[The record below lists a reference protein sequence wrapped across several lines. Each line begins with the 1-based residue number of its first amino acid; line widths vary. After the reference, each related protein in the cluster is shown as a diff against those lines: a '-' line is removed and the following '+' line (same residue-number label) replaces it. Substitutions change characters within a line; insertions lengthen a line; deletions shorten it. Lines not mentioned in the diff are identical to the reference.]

1 MLDSFGLDTDLGWMH
16 DALEANDAS
25 ELADMFDGVMDHF
38 WPEDNYEN
46 DGDYDDEEE
55 LSYEDET
62 ASYIEEEESSYDDE
76 EIVGDCLDVVSE
88 YLDNVDYCTYY
99 ETEDDCQVDAS
110 QDGRAISGSCDE
122 MMAWFGIPEE
132 AFDVED
138 ETVTEVRA
146 SSRPNRRH

>member
-46 DGDYDDEEE
+46 DGDYDDEEV
-55 LSYEDET
+55 SS
-62 ASYIEEEESSYDDE
+62 AEEEWSYTDEEEISYDDE
-76 EIVGDCLDVVSE
+76 EIVGEDCLDVVSE
-88 YLDNVDYCTYY
+88 YIDNVDSCLYY
-99 ETEDDCQVDAS
+99 ETEDDCQVEAS

-132 AFDVED
+132 AFD

>member
-46 DGDYDDEEE
+46 DGDYDDEEV
-55 LSYEDET
+55 SS
-62 ASYIEEEESSYDDE
+62 AEEEWSYTDEEEISYDDE
-76 EIVGDCLDVVSE
+76 EIVGEDCLDVVSE
-88 YLDNVDYCTYY
+88 YIDNVDSCTYY
-99 ETEDDCQVDAS
+99 ETEDDCQVEAS

-132 AFDVED
+132 AFD

>member
-46 DGDYDDEEE
+46 DGDYDDEEV
-55 LSYEDET
+55 SD
-62 ASYIEEEESSYDDE
+62 AEEEWSYTDEEEISYDDE
-76 EIVGDCLDVVSE
+76 EIVGEDCLDVVSE
-88 YLDNVDYCTYY
+88 YIDNVDSCLYY
-99 ETEDDCQVDAS
+99 ETEDDCQVEAS

-132 AFDVED
+132 AFD